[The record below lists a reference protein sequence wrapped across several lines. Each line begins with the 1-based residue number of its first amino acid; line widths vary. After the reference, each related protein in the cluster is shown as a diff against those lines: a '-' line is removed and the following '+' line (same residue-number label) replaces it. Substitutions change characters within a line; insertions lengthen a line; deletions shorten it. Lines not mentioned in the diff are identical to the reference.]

1 MYLGKGAEGHQ
12 MKESD
17 LRGLFTVALLA
28 LVPVAA
34 VAQVTASNQ
43 TAVTSA
49 PAGSPVAGYRMGGGD
64 KLRMT
69 IYGEPDL
76 SGEFAVNGAGV
87 VSLPLIGDVGARG
100 LTVSEFATAVE
111 DKFKAGYLLDPKVS
125 VEITNFRPYYIMG
138 EVGKAGEYGYSDGLT
153 VMNAIA
159 RAEGF
164 TYRAQQ
170 KRIFIKPYGKTVE
183 TEVPL
188 TADLVV
194 QPGDTIRIAERHF

>member
-1 MYLGKGAEGHQ
+1 

-17 LRGLFTVALLA
+17 LRGLFTVALLT

-34 VAQVTASNQ
+34 CAQVPASNQ
-43 TAVTSA
+43 TAVASA
-49 PAGSPVAGYRMGGGD
+49 PAGSPAAGYQMGGGD

-111 DKFKAGYLLDPKVS
+111 NKFKAGYLLDPKVS